1 MNWLGLNWP
10 GLNRIDLNL
19 PTPYLEAIVTE
30 TAGTAPSAET
40 VDFWFDSVCPFAW
53 ITSRWMLEVEKVR
66 PVTVSW
72 HVMSLSVLNEEQDI
86 DEGYREMMD
95 RAWLP
100 ARAAIQVRERHG
112 NEAVARYYTA
122 VGTRIHNEGQK
133 DYEVAVRGALEE
145 LALET
150 EDILAAARTDVM
162 DTQLRA
168 SHQEGIDQVG
178 HDVGT
183 PVVALNGTAFFGPV
197 MTRIPRGEE
206 AGKIFDAAVT
216 LAGYPY
222 FYEIKR
228 SRTTRPQFD

>member
-1 MNWLGLNWP
+1 M
-10 GLNRIDLNL
+10 
-19 PTPYLEAIVTE
+19 TE
-30 TAGTAPSAET
+30 TTGTATSAETET

-66 PVTVSW
+66 PVTVNW
-72 HVMSLSVLNEEQDI
+72 HIMSLSVLNEEQDI

-100 ARAAIQVRERHG
+100 ARAATQVRERHG
-112 NEAVARYYTA
+112 NGAVGRYYTA

-145 LALET
+145 LGFET
-150 EDILAAARTDVM
+150 DEILAAARTDVL
-162 DTQLRA
+162 DATLRA

-206 AGKIFDAAVT
+206 AGRIFDATVT

>member
-1 MNWLGLNWP
+1 MTDAAATP
-10 GLNRIDLNL
+10 SPQD
-19 PTPYLEAIVTE
+19 PTGERQA
-30 TAGTAPSAET
+30 

-66 PVTVSW
+66 PVTVNW
-72 HVMSLSVLNEEQDI
+72 HIMSLSVLNEDQEI

-100 ARAAIQVRERHG
+100 ARAATQVWDRHG
-112 NEAVARYYTA
+112 NEAVGRYYTA

-133 DYEVAVRGALEE
+133 DYEAAVRGALEE
-145 LALET
+145 LNVDV
-150 EDILAAARTDVM
+150 EDILAAARTDVL
-162 DTQLRA
+162 DGKLRA

-183 PVVALNGTAFFGPV
+183 PVVSFNGTAFFGPV

-206 AGKIFDAAVT
+206 AGRIFDASIT
-216 LAGYPY
+216 LAGFPC

-228 SRTTRPQFD
+228 HRSTRPQFD

>member
-1 MNWLGLNWP
+1 M
-10 GLNRIDLNL
+10 
-19 PTPYLEAIVTE
+19 TE
-30 TAGTAPSAET
+30 TAQTAQDT
-40 VDFWFDSVCPFAW
+40 QKVDFWFDSTCPFAW

-66 PVTVSW
+66 PVTVNW

-100 ARAAIQVRERHG
+100 ARAATQVWERHG
-112 NEAVARYYTA
+112 NGAVSRYYTA

-133 DYEVAVRGALEE
+133 DYEVAVRGALDE
-145 LALET
+145 LGFET
-150 EDILAAARTDVM
+150 EDILAAARTDVL
-162 DTQLRA
+162 DAKLRA

-183 PVVALNGTAFFGPV
+183 PVVSLNGTAFFGPV

-206 AGKIFDAAVT
+206 AGRIFDATVT